1 MADTKPADAK
11 APEPKAGDPKSADH
25 KAPEPRPADP
35 KAAPGVSV
43 QELAAA
49 IRQSNQINAGAASAT
64 ADADK
69 TVPGGK
75 FLDVRTG
82 KFINCNGREIDE
94 DGNVL
99 RPEEL
104 VMDPFGRL
112 V

>member
-1 MADTKPADAK
+1 MADTKTPDIKPDAHAKPAD
-11 APEPKAGDPKSADH
+11 PKPAD
-25 KAPEPRPADP
+25 PRPADP

-64 ADADK
+64 VDADK

-75 FLDVRTG
+75 FLVGG
-82 KFINCNGREIDE
+82 KLVNCNGREIDE
-94 DGNVL
+94 EGNIL

-104 VMDPFGRL
+104 TMDPFGRL